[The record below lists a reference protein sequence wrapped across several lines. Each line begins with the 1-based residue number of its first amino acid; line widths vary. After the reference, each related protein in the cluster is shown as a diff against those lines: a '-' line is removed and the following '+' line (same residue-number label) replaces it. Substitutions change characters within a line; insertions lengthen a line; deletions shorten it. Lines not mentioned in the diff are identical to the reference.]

1 VYRGPDARLERE
13 PPGAIGRKLLW
24 RGGWRM
30 SFTVRLV
37 AAIWLSALAVIGT
50 FTYLQIADERARLTR
65 DLEGRAALLGEGLT
79 EAVGSALARG
89 SHAGLERLLE
99 KFGRR
104 DQGIAVYDKVGTLIS
119 ATPDVAPLLPTSLPE
134 VTKTLSSRVVQKGF
148 SALGGESVYLYASP
162 LILRADRPAGAVVVF
177 LDATVLEAI
186 AWERGRYNAVRLLLL
201 GAVLSVTAWLVVRF
215 GITRPVAQMAEWTKA
230 LRRGQ
235 PTAPSALDRSRLFG
249 PVAREVTSLARS
261 LHRAQAVAQEEATL
275 RLMGETLW
283 TEERLKQFVKLRL
296 GDSPLVVVS
305 NREPVRHVW
314 KDGAIMTETPASGL
328 VTAMEPVMRACGG
341 VWVAQGSGDADAEMA
356 DARGRLPVPADDPRY
371 TLHRV
376 WLTKEE
382 EAGYYYGFANE
393 GLWPLCHIVHTRP
406 QFRPE
411 DWAHYRAVNE
421 KFAAAALEDIAGAE
435 SPMVLIQDYHFAL
448 LPELIKRERPDAR
461 TAIFWHIPWP
471 NFESFSICPWQDEL
485 LLGMLGAD
493 LIGFHT
499 QYYCNNFLETAERAI
514 EARIDWEH
522 FSVTR
527 GRHTTYVKPFPISV
541 APDFVEAP
549 PDVSRQALLERLGVE
564 ARFIGIGVERLDY
577 TKGLPERFRA
587 LSRFFERYPEY
598 REQVVY
604 VQLAAPSRS
613 TIPRYQQLEAEVD
626 EVVREVNETYGTRRW
641 RPIVYLRRHH
651 DHRDIWPFY
660 RHADFCLVTS
670 LHDGMNLVAKEFVSV
685 RDDEDGVLI
694 LSQFAGA
701 SSELRDALLV
711 NPYDVDGMAEAVRVA
726 VEMSPDERRLR
737 MARMRQAVREYNIY
751 RWAGLLLSELQRIPE
766 ETGGGSTAVDSRNG
780 QG

>member
-1 VYRGPDARLERE
+1 MR
-13 PPGAIGRKLLW
+13 
-24 RGGWRM
+24 
-30 SFTVRLV
+30 FTVRLV
-37 AAIWLSALAVIGT
+37 AAIWLSALAVMGA
-50 FTYLQIADERARLTR
+50 FAYLQIVEERARLTR
-65 DLEGRAALLGEGLT
+65 DLERRAALLGEGLT
-79 EAVGSALARG
+79 EAVAPALARG
-89 SHAGLERLLE
+89 SHASVERLLK
-99 KFGRR
+99 KFGRG
-104 DQGIAVYDKVGTLIS
+104 DQGIAVYDKVAALIS
-119 ATPDVAPLLPTSLPE
+119 ATPDVAPLLPASLPE
-134 VTKTLSSRVVQKGF
+134 VTETLSTGVVQKGF
-148 SALGGESVYLYASP
+148 SALGGKSVYLYASP
-162 LILRADRPAGAVVVF
+162 LILRDDRPAGAVVVF
-177 LDATVLEAI
+177 LDATYLAAI
-186 AWERGRYNAVRLLLL
+186 EWERWRYNAVRLVVL
-201 GAVLSVTAWLVVRF
+201 GAVLSLTAWLLVRF
-215 GITRPVAQMAEWTKA
+215 SITRPMAKMAHWTKS

-235 PTAPSALDRSRLFG
+235 SIEPLDLDHSDLFG
-249 PVAREVTSLARS
+249 PMAREVTVLARS
-261 LHRAQAVAQEEATL
+261 LHRAQAAAEEEATL
-275 RLMGETLW
+275 RLVGETLW
-283 TEERLKQFVKLRL
+283 TEERLKQFAKLRL
-296 GDSPLVVVS
+296 GDSPLCVVS
-305 NREPVRHVW
+305 NREPIRHVW
-314 KDGAIMTETPASGL
+314 KDGAITTEIPASGL

-341 VWVAQGSGDADAEMA
+341 VWLAQGSGDADAEMA
-356 DARGRLPVPADDPRY
+356 DSRGRLPVPADDPRY

-406 QFRPE
+406 QFRPG
-411 DWAHYRAVNE
+411 DWAHYQAVNE
-421 KFAAAALEDIAGAE
+421 KFAAAVLEEIAAVE

-448 LPELIKRERPDAR
+448 LPGLIKRERPDAR

-471 NFESFSICPWQDEL
+471 NFESFSICPWQDEV

-514 EARIDWEH
+514 EARIDWQH

-541 APDFVEAP
+541 APDFVEDP
-549 PDVSRQALLERLGVE
+549 PDVSRQALRERLGIE
-564 ARFIGIGVERLDY
+564 ARFIWIGVERLDY

-587 LSRFFERYPEY
+587 LGRFFERYPDY
-598 REQVVY
+598 REQVVF

-626 EVVREVNETYGTRRW
+626 EVIGQVNETFGTRRW
-641 RPIVYLRRHH
+641 KPIQYLRRHH
-651 DHRDIWPFY
+651 EHRDIWPFY
-660 RHADFCLVTS
+660 RHADFCMVTS

-711 NPYDVDGMAEAVRVA
+711 NPYDLDGMAEAVRVA
-726 VEMSPDERRLR
+726 VELTPEERRLR
-737 MARMRQAVREYNIY
+737 MTRMRQAVREHNIY

-766 ETGGGSTAVDSRNG
+766 ETGGSIPNQLVSPRGAE
-780 QG
+780 Q